1 MFSLEEAEL
10 GCKTGTQFPS
20 AYLRSD
26 HEVQSL
32 VLEESLLKPLS
43 TNYRH
48 LFGDFIFLASL
59 LNSAIAG
66 DSPKMNAIELHQNII
81 LLGYRLVRL
90 NPLGLLLGTS
100 SLQNKVHL
108 GLAAFLVSFLQGWDG
123 RAVQNEL
130 LSQLLLAEIQSPPS
144 SGQHERETLL
154 WLLFIGAGSSCLSRH
169 SIWVS
174 KTQDTLQALKIE
186 SWGDVRKVLAG
197 FPWVNAIHDAEGQ
210 ALWNASD
217 IVHSL

>member
-1 MFSLEEAEL
+1 M
-10 GCKTGTQFPS
+10 
-20 AYLRSD
+20 
-26 HEVQSL
+26 
-32 VLEESLLKPLS
+32 
-43 TNYRH
+43 
-48 LFGDFIFLASL
+48 FLASL

-66 DSPKMNAIELHQNII
+66 DSPKLNAIELHQNII

-90 NPLGLLLGTS
+90 KPLGLLLGTS
-100 SLQNKVHL
+100 SLQNKLHL

-123 RAVQNEL
+123 RVAQNEI
-130 LSQLLLAEIQSPPS
+130 LSQLLLAEVQSPPS
-144 SGQHERETLL
+144 SGRHEKETLL

-197 FPWVNAIHDAEGQ
+197 FPWVNAVHDAEGQ
-210 ALWNASD
+210 ALWYASNSK
-217 IVHSL
+217 IHSP